1 VGKTTVYVA
10 LLEEG
15 TDCARPTLAEE
26 LGNGLYRLLPSS
38 DYNSADE
45 KWEFVPGSVV
55 SVERRGEGPDE
66 HLFAVASKN

>member
-15 TDCARPTLAEE
+15 TVCARPTQAEK
-26 LGNGLYRLLPSS
+26 LGNGLYRLLPTP
-38 DYNSADE
+38 DYDPADE
-45 KWEFVPGSVV
+45 TWEFAPGSIV
-55 SVERRGEGPDE
+55 SVERRGEGLDE